1 MLDTFYETMLTQSFN
16 GESGLMFM
24 LRGLCTTVEIT
35 FFAVLLGIVLG
46 SITAAARI
54 PAGWGSQIGDLIH
67 PGEHSGRQI
76 ATAYLRYIA
85 RKLSE
90 LYIVIIRGTPVI
102 VQLAIIY
109 FVIFASV
116 NIDRVLV
123 AVIAFGLNSGAYI
136 SEIIR
141 AGILSVDHGQTE
153 ASRSLGLSASKTM
166 RYVVFPQAI
175 SNILPALGNEFIV
188 LLKETAVVS
197 LISLN
202 DLMFAATRIRA
213 QKYDAFTPLITAA
226 CMYLILTYVLS
237 LALRYAEQRMKAH
250 DRS

>member
-1 MLDTFYETMLTQSFN
+1 MLDRFAETMLSQSFN

-24 LRGLCTTVEIT
+24 LRGLGTTVEIT

-46 SITAAARI
+46 SLTAAARI
-54 PAGWGSQIGDLIH
+54 YTGWGSSLKELCK
-67 PGEHSGRQI
+67 PGEHTLGQI
-76 ATAYLRYIA
+76 ALAWLKYLA
-85 RKLSE
+85 KKLSE

-109 FVIFASV
+109 FVIFASI

-226 CMYLILTYVLS
+226 CMYLILTYILS
-237 LALRYAEQRMKAH
+237 QGLKYAEQRMKAH
-250 DRS
+250 DRR